1 MEGAV
6 CDLVRRRRATF
17 GRRPLAYTGGVALN
31 AVANGRLLAEGIVD
45 DLYLEPAAGDN
56 GIALGC
62 AFYGWLAVLG
72 GTLGHGDAAALADEL
87 VATEE
92 SRVAERGGLPGWR
105 SSPRSVP
112 ERSWCWGAAGYAASR
127 TSGVFEG
134 HPGRSNAHL
143 RAAVDV
149 IGVAER
155 DRVHLCCGEAGQLV
169 VLDAVASC
177 LGDER
182 ARLAADRLAGA
193 LAADALSG
201 ERWSFF
207 ESCSFDAPS
216 LFWGRAGVLW
226 ALCRITRPD
235 VVPNLLVVE

>member
-1 MEGAV
+1 
-6 CDLVRRRRATF
+6 
-17 GRRPLAYTGGVALN
+17 
-31 AVANGRLLAEGIVD
+31 
-45 DLYLEPAAGDN
+45 
-56 GIALGC
+56 
-62 AFYGWLAVLG
+62 
-72 GTLGHGDAAALADEL
+72 
-87 VATEE
+87 
-92 SRVAERGGLPGWR
+92 
-105 SSPRSVP
+105 
-112 ERSWCWGAAGYAASR
+112 
-127 TSGVFEG
+127 
-134 HPGRSNAHL
+134 
-143 RAAVDV
+143 V